1 MRKSA
6 DLRKAEIVAA
16 VLDLADRIGPDRVTT
31 GAVASAIG
39 VSQAALFRHFPT
51 KAELW
56 QAVAEYVAER
66 LTAAWDD
73 ALSRTGGPIVRLRA
87 LIAAQF
93 AQIAATPALPM
104 LLFSRELNVT
114 NAELRTTF
122 RDTLMAFHG
131 LLAREVDSGRKAGLI
146 RDDIAANDAAVLLT
160 SLVQGVAIR
169 WALGTRD
176 FELSDEG
183 LRLFDVQCRLL
194 VVEGS

>member
-6 DLRKAEIVAA
+6 ERRKAEIVTV
-16 VLDLADRIGPDRVTT
+16 VLALADRIGPDRVTT
-31 GAVASAIG
+31 GAVATAIG
-39 VSQAALFRHFPT
+39 VTQAALFRHFPT
-51 KAELW
+51 KAALW
-56 QAVAEYVAER
+56 QAVAEHVAEG
-66 LTAAWDD
+66 LAAAWED
-73 ALSRTGGPIVRLRA
+73 ALSRGDGPIVRLRA

-122 RDTLMAFHG
+122 RGRLMAFRS
-131 LLAREVDSGRKAGLI
+131 LLALEVEAGQKAGLL
-146 RDDIAANDAAVLLT
+146 RDDVSANDVAVLLS

-169 WALGTRD
+169 WALGARD
-176 FELSDEG
+176 FALRDEG

-194 VVEGS
+194 AVGGE